1 MPESPF
7 TLAGKTI
14 LVTGASSGI
23 GRATS
28 VVCSHLGAR
37 VVLSGRNGQAL
48 EETRRLLHEPAED
61 RHVVLLGDLTD
72 ENAINAIVSD
82 CPNLDGLV
90 NNAGVSILKPI
101 PFVNNDDL
109 LKLFSI
115 DTFAPILL
123 FKSLVRK
130 KKMKN
135 PSAAV
140 FTSSISG
147 LTNFAPGISIYG
159 ACKNAVNAFVKY
171 AALEFA
177 SKGIRVNAVNPGRT
191 LTPLIEHK
199 TQSEEDI
206 ARDLE
211 TYPMKRYARPEEIAN
226 AIVFLLSEAASYITG
241 INLIVDGGRS
251 LK

>member
-1 MPESPF
+1 
-7 TLAGKTI
+7 
-14 LVTGASSGI
+14 
-23 GRATS
+23 
-28 VVCSHLGAR
+28 
-37 VVLSGRNGQAL
+37 
-48 EETRRLLHEPAED
+48 
-61 RHVVLLGDLTD
+61 
-72 ENAINAIVSD
+72 
-82 CPNLDGLV
+82 
-90 NNAGVSILKPI
+90 
-101 PFVNNDDL
+101 
-109 LKLFSI
+109 
-115 DTFAPILL
+115 
-123 FKSLVRK
+123 
-130 KKMKN
+130 MKN

-159 ACKNAVNAFVKY
+159 ACKSAVNAFVKY

-226 AIVFLLSEAASYITG
+226 AIAFLLSEGASYITG